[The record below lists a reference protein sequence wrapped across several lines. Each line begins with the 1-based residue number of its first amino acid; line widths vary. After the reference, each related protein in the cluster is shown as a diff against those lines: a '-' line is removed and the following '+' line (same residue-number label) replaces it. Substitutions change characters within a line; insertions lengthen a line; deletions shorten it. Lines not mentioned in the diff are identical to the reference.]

1 MAICSMKRI
10 LQHAEK
16 NRYAVGYF
24 EAWDLYSILGV
35 IDAAEEMQSP
45 VIIGFNGG
53 FLGNKQRRKPENIY
67 HYGSLGKAICE
78 QAEVPA
84 ALILNEATDVNL
96 LIKGLKAGFSVIMH
110 DHESCTP
117 EESLEINKYLVRV
130 AHSQDAEVEAE
141 LGRLPSADVSNN
153 SVSPGEET
161 DPEEARDFVMQTG
174 VDALAIAVGNVHMLE
189 GGNKSSLNLGLID
202 RIRGKVS
209 VPLVLHGGTGIE
221 ESVLKE
227 AIARGITKINVGT
240 VLRRIYIDTLK
251 EYFQKEDVDKIDPNE
266 VTSTGGGRDMMTQAR
281 GNIREEVCRFM
292 DVFGSSGRAG
302 DIH

>member
-35 IDAAEEMQSP
+35 VDAAEEMQSP

-153 SVSPGEET
+153 TVSSGKET
-161 DPEEARDFVMQTG
+161 DPDEAGDFVRQTG

-189 GGNKSSLNLGLID
+189 GKSKSSLNLGLID
-202 RIRGKVS
+202 RIRDKVK
-209 VPLVLHGGTGIE
+209 VPLVLHGGTGID

-251 EYFQKEDVDKIDPNE
+251 EYFQREDVDKLDPNE
-266 VTSTGGGRDMMTQAR
+266 VTSSGGGRDMMTQAR
-281 GNIREEVCRFM
+281 GNIRREVCRFM

-302 DIH
+302 DIR